1 MRTID
6 VKTPDDLAIAAGEWG
21 NPAGPEIVF
30 LHGLSQSS
38 LSWTRQLTDPGLA
51 KEFRMIAYDFRGH
64 GASDKPAEAEKYLQD
79 RIWADDLASVITA
92 AGLKRPVLCGW
103 SYAGRV
109 ISDYVRTHGQ
119 AGIAGINFVAAVTKS
134 GNEFLGPEIKNVGGM
149 ISDDLVTNIAATRAF
164 LHACFTNPPAAQ
176 DFEIMLAFNM
186 VVPAKVR
193 AAAVNRAPN
202 AGDIL
207 PKLTLPV
214 LVTHGADDKIVRV
227 AFGEFTASAILDAK
241 LSVYD
246 GIGHAPFFEDAPR
259 FNAELAA
266 FVRMAQRV

>member
-1 MRTID
+1 MRAID
-6 VKTPDDLAIAAGEWG
+6 VKTPDGLAIAAG
-21 NPAGPEIVF
+21 PKIVF

-64 GASDKPAEAEKYLQD
+64 GASDKQAEAEKYLQD
-79 RIWADDLASVITA
+79 RIWADDLATVITA
-92 AGLKRPVLCGW
+92 ACLKRPVLVGW

-176 DFEIMLAFNM
+176 GFEIMLAFNM

-193 AAAVNRAPN
+193 AAAVTRAPN

-207 PKLTLPV
+207 PQLTRAV
-214 LVTHGADDKIVRV
+214 LVH
-227 AFGEFTASAILDAK
+227 
-241 LSVYD
+241 
-246 GIGHAPFFEDAPR
+246 H
-259 FNAELAA
+259 
-266 FVRMAQRV
+266 